1 MNTGHVWVVGFFKG
15 TDDYS
20 KFIRVAKN
28 NAQFYATL
36 YDGEGLD
43 AQIMNDDEFAELGK
57 KEQEKLDRKN
67 GLK

>member
-1 MNTGHVWVVGFFKG
+1 MSEYVWVVGFFKG

-36 YDGEGLD
+36 YNGEGLD
-43 AQIMNDDEFAELGK
+43 AQIMNDDEFAEIGK
-57 KEQEKLDRKN
+57 KEQEKLDKKN